1 VLLAISIFLAACTA
15 AVIGAGFTRNRIP
28 VAVSVVTAAA
38 LRIAFALMTSQ
49 PYTPHDTRVY
59 FRATGELVLRGREP
73 LQNLPGREWNFLE
86 LMPYI
91 HAAELKTGL
100 PWVLAIKIAPIAAD
114 VVLVW
119 IVSRLAGADGRTR
132 ALQYAVNPLSLM
144 VASLHGQVEPV
155 ALALALGGVL
165 VLRTRRPFLAGVLLG
180 AAVAAK
186 TWPVLIL
193 IAVLPGRAPKRAAR
207 ILAGAAVVP
216 VLCLASG
223 ALFLGTDI
231 PRALSRVLSYSGY
244 VQSWTWSAAL
254 WFSHPSVG
262 GYRSSVSGLADALI
276 LAGVVVTLFLLR
288 RRPPEARALG
298 VLCAV
303 LICTAG
309 FGVQYLMWVL
319 PLAMA
324 ISGIWRYGYLIAASA
339 WAALAYII
347 PLSSL
352 DARRFLSW
360 LPAAMLVALIVE
372 QVRGRSLATHQETT
386 DNRMES
392 GPPPQTLSPLH
403 RERP

>member
-15 AVIGAGFTRNRIP
+15 AMIGAGYTRNRVP
-28 VAVSVVTAAA
+28 VAASVVVAAA
-38 LRIAFALMTSQ
+38 LRIGFALLTSRH
-49 PYTPHDTRVY
+49 YTPHDTRAY

-73 LQNLPGREWNFLE
+73 LQYIPGREWNFLE

-91 HAAELKTGL
+91 HAGELKTGL
-100 PWVLAIKIAPIAAD
+100 PWVFAVKIAPIAAD

-132 ALQYAVNPLSLM
+132 ALQYAVNPLSLL

-193 IAVLPGRAPKRAAR
+193 VAVLPGRAPRRAAR
-207 ILAGAAVVP
+207 ILAGAVVVP
-216 VLCLASG
+216 VLCLLSG

-231 PRALSRVLSYSGY
+231 PHALGRVLSYSGY

-254 WFSHPSVG
+254 WMWHPSVG
-262 GYRSSVSGLADALI
+262 GYNSSIKYVADGLT
-276 LAGVVVTLFLLR
+276 LAAVAVTLFLLR

-298 VLCAV
+298 VLCAALV
-303 LICTAG
+303 CTAG

-324 ISGIWRYGYLIAASA
+324 ISGIWRYGYVIAASA
-339 WAALAYII
+339 WAALAYLV
-347 PLSSL
+347 PP
-352 DARRFLSW
+352 AQFTRQVLSW
-360 LPAAMLVALIVE
+360 LPAAMLVALIIE
-372 QVRGRSLATHQETT
+372 QVRVRSLAGQPQTA
-386 DNRMES
+386 DNRAES
-392 GPPPQTLSPLH
+392 GAPPQPVSPLR